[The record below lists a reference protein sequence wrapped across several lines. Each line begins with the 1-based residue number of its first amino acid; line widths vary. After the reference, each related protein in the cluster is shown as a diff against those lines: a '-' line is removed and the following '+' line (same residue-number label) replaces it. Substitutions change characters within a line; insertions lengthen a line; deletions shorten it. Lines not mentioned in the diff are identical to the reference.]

1 MTIELKTK
9 EGEEELPLEI
19 LVEHIQKLSDA
30 GKQFQNSRLKNR
42 VIVLLLKDITGL
54 GVREIEMVLFAL
66 PKLESQF
73 LKPKPDIRDILAQA
87 VNK

>member
-1 MTIELKTK
+1 MTINLKTK

-30 GKQFQNSRLKNR
+30 GVQIQNSRLKSR

-54 GVREIEMVLFAL
+54 GVREIEAVLFAL

-73 LKPKPDIRDILAQA
+73 LKPIPVK
-87 VNK
+87 K